1 MKNLS
6 MKILTQIMP
15 AAFLLT
21 VAFTSCKKT
30 DTSSTAAVTADATQT
45 TSVAAQSNDQATV
58 TKQVDAIA
66 NDANTSLEASVAFN
80 GKIDNT
86 VGVLGTI
93 CNTTSV
99 YDSVSAVKKI
109 TVTYNGA
116 TCDGT
121 QLMYGT
127 IIYTMPNAKRWKDTG
142 AIVTIT
148 TKNLK
153 IIRVRDSSTITLN
166 GVKTM
171 TNVWGG
177 KLSTLAVG
185 GYIEHAII
193 DSNMVITFDNGT
205 QRSWQ
210 VAKKRVF
217 TRDNN
222 GIIITTTG
230 LHTQDSLSGI
240 SEWGINR
247 FGFAFTNAITTP
259 LVVLQSCNY
268 RLVSGTITD
277 SSLNNSIHITY
288 GLNAAGLPT
297 TCPVGNYYYKIGWT
311 NAKGEAKTAI
321 KVY

>member
-1 MKNLS
+1 
-6 MKILTQIMP
+6 MKILIQIMP
-15 AAFLLT
+15 AAFLIA

-30 DTSSTAAVTADATQT
+30 DTTIPPAIVTADAMQT
-45 TSVAAQSNDQATV
+45 KLVALQSNDQAIV
-58 TKQVDAIA
+58 SRQVDAIA
-66 NDANTSLEASVAFN
+66 NDANTSLEASAAFN

-99 YDSVSAVKKI
+99 YDSISAVKKI

-116 TCDGT
+116 TCDGA

-127 IIYTMPNAKRWKDTG
+127 VIYTMPNAKRWKDTG

-148 TKNLK
+148 TQNLK

-177 KLSTLAVG
+177 KLSTLKVG

-217 TRDNN
+217 TRDDN

-230 LHTQDSLSGI
+230 LHTQDSLSDI

-247 FGFAFTNAITTP
+247 FGVAFTSAITTP

-277 SSLNNSIHITY
+277 SSLNNNIHITY
-288 GLNAAGLPT
+288 GLDASGLPT
-297 TCPVGNYYYKIGWT
+297 SCPVGNYYYKIEWT